1 MAQAKITRNDLEA
14 RFKALQDDVNTKVNN
29 KKQSLASAAAVG
41 GVLVILIVF
50 LLGKRSG
57 RKKSTFVEIR
67 RV

>member
-1 MAQAKITRNDLEA
+1 
-14 RFKALQDDVNTKVNN
+14 V
-29 KKQSLASAAAVG
+29 
-41 GVLVILIVF
+41 LIVF

>member
-41 GVLVILIVF
+41 GVVLVLIVF

>member
-14 RFKALQDDVNTKVNN
+14 RFKALQDDVQLTVND

-41 GVLVILIVF
+41 GVVHVLIVF